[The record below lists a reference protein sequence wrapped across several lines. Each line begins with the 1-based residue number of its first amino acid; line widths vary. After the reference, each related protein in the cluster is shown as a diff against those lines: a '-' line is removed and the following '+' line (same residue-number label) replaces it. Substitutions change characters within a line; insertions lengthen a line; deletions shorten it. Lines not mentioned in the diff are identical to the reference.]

1 MRKYYYSTNL
11 NEFDLSLLTPN
22 SVIIKQITE

>member
-11 NEFDLSLLTPN
+11 NEFDLFLLTPN

>member
-11 NEFDLSLLTPN
+11 NEFDLSLSTPN
-22 SVIIKQITE
+22 FVIIKQITE